1 MNRQTAAPFLALLLV
16 AGTFLPSA
24 LHAQEGR
31 GFLFSRPGATFN
43 FRTGYDI
50 PRANSDI
57 FSYTSELLTLE
68 KSSFAA
74 PAITVDIGVHL
85 TERLELVAGVGYAR
99 SETLSEFRDWED
111 NRGQP
116 IEQVT
121 THSKLPF
128 TVSARYFLRDRG
140 RQPEPFRLGAVA
152 AGALCGSGSGRQRVQ
167 VRAGRGLR
175 RHRDARRLQRP
186 AGVGRHRSL
195 RACLRWHRVRAG
207 PAIRADGRRRYS
219 WSSSPMDRSFEGFEN
234 IDLSGFQ
241 ILAGIGIRMSG

>member
-1 MNRQTAAPFLALLLV
+1 MNRQTVVPVLTVVLA
-16 AGTFLPSA
+16 AGTLPPPA
-24 LHAQEGR
+24 LHGQEGN

-50 PRANSDI
+50 PLANSDI

-68 KSSFAA
+68 KSNFAA
-74 PAITVDIGVHL
+74 PVISVDIGVHL
-85 TERLELVAGVGYAR
+85 TERLELVAGVGYAK

-128 TVSARYFLRDRG
+128 TVSARYYLRDRG
-140 RQPEPFRLGAVA
+140 RSLSRFAWVPSRLVPY
-152 AGALCGSGSGRQRVQ
+152 V
-167 VRAGRGLR
+167 
-175 RHRDARRLQRP
+175 
-186 AGVGRHRSL
+186 GVGGGGNLYKFEQDGDFVDVETLDVFNDLLVSDGTAPFAHVFSGIEYAL
-195 RACLRWHRVRAG
+195 G
-207 PAIRADGRRRYS
+207 PRFVLTAEGRYS
-219 WSSSPMDRSFEGFEN
+219 WSSGPMDRSFESFDN

-241 ILAGIGIRMSG
+241 ILMGVGFRMSG

>member
-1 MNRQTAAPFLALLLV
+1 MNRQTVPPFLAVVLA
-16 AGTFLPSA
+16 AGTFLPAA
-24 LHAQEGR
+24 LHAQEGS

-50 PRANSDI
+50 PRANSDV

-74 PAITVDIGVHL
+74 PVISVDIGVRL
-85 TERLELVAGVGYAR
+85 TERLELVGGVGYAK
-99 SETLSEFRDWED
+99 SVIPSEFRDWED

-128 TVSARYFLRDRG
+128 TVSARYYLRDRG
-140 RQPEPFRLGAVA
+140 RSLSRFAWVPSQLVPYVGAGAGGNVYKFEQDGDFVDIETLDVFEDLLVSGGTAPFVHVFSGIEYALGARFVLTA
-152 AGALCGSGSGRQRVQ
+152 EG
-167 VRAGRGLR
+167 
-175 RHRDARRLQRP
+175 
-186 AGVGRHRSL
+186 
-195 RACLRWHRVRAG
+195 
-207 PAIRADGRRRYS
+207 RYS

-241 ILAGIGIRMSG
+241 ILAGVGIRMSG